1 MKTTIVAASLS
12 LMGTL
17 ALLITT
23 SSEAQQPAATN
34 RTNQTQPGRAAG
46 EQLGALD
53 DQTRGA
59 NIRAS
64 QLIGMNIENRQG
76 ESVGEIND
84 LVIDGNN
91 GRVRYAAVTYGG
103 VLGVGDK
110 MFAVPFEAF
119 QVKRQAGDADDYVL
133 TLDVTQQR
141 LEGAQGF
148 DQENWPDFADRNFTR
163 EIDRRYG
170 IDRRRMRDQIRQRVN
185 GPDRTNVDL
194 DVDNRN

>member
-1 MKTTIVAASLS
+1 M
-12 LMGTL
+12 
-17 ALLITT
+17 
-23 SSEAQQPAATN
+23 
-34 RTNQTQPGRAAG
+34 
-46 EQLGALD
+46 
-53 DQTRGA
+53 
-59 NIRAS
+59 
-64 QLIGMNIENRQG
+64 
-76 ESVGEIND
+76 GEIND

-148 DQENWPDFADRNFTR
+148 DQENWPNFADRNFTR

-170 IDRRRMRDQIRQRVN
+170 IDRRRMRDQNRQRVN
-185 GPDRTNVDL
+185 GPNRTNVDV

>member
-1 MKTTIVAASLS
+1 MKTTIVAASIALF
-12 LMGTL
+12 GTL
-17 ALLITT
+17 ALLVT
-23 SSEAQQPAATN
+23 SASEAQQPATTN
-34 RTNQTQPGRAAG
+34 RTNPTQPGRPAN
-46 EQLGALD
+46 EQLGVLD

-148 DQENWPDFADRNFTR
+148 DQENWPNFADQNFTS

-170 IDRRRMRDQIRQRVN
+170 VDRRRMRDQIRQRVN
-185 GPDRTNVDL
+185 DSNRTSVDG